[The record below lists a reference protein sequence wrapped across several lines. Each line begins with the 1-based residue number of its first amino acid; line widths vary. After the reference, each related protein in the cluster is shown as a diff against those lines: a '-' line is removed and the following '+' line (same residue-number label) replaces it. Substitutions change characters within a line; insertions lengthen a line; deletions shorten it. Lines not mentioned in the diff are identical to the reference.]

1 MHFSQALK
9 KQSVS
14 SMAKSDSELER
25 KLDIISI
32 KSVKMA
38 NKMDFETYRAR
49 DYYHL
54 LLIKKHQSPHSGPER
69 LNQDM

>member
-1 MHFSQALK
+1 
-9 KQSVS
+9 
-14 SMAKSDSELER
+14 MAKSDSELER

-38 NKMDFETYRAR
+38 NEMDFETYKAR

-54 LLIKKHQSPHSGPER
+54 VLIEKHQSPHSCSKR